1 MLLAAADL
9 DVTHFVP
16 SFILF
21 LHLLDLV
28 LELLLGLFD
37 LEILLNL
44 ISVVQVSV
52 EHSSSLSGDD
62 PIVLVDENRLH
73 DLLIEDVEVLQAAL
87 GRLLILLFFFLLL
100 LSTIH
105 DVRVSVLVFL

>member
-9 DVTHFVP
+9 HVAQLITSLF
-16 SFILF
+16 LF
-21 LHLLDLV
+21 LHLVYLV
-28 LELLLGLFD
+28 LKLLLGLFD

-62 PIVLVDENRLH
+62 PIVLVDENRFH
-73 DLLIEDVEVLQAAL
+73 DLLIEDVEVLQTAL
-87 GRLLILLFFFLLL
+87 SRLFILLFFFILL
-100 LSTIH
+100 LSTVH
-105 DVRVSVLVFL
+105 NVRVGVFVFL